1 MVLVRG
7 LDQVTG
13 GGGIGAVADISVG
26 LVRVTDGGLDRG
38 RVEIKELLIVENE
51 PQDVGTGEPGRYFE
65 IDGTP
70 SRGTPRMRGPGGIT

>member
-1 MVLVRG
+1 MDLVRG

-51 PQDVGTGEPGRYFE
+51 PQDVAELAGGE
-65 IDGTP
+65 
-70 SRGTPRMRGPGGIT
+70 SAVN